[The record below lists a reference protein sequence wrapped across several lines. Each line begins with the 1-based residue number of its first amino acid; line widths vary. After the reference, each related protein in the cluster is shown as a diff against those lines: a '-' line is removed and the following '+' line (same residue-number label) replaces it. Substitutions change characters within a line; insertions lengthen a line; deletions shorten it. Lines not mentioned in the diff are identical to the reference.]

1 MRERWGAERPQ
12 QDARYRLSF
21 TVGGLLATQSVVCAR
36 YFLSRHPQ
44 MDTLTVQVGAAI
56 ASIRDEIVDFNALA
70 IRTVSANKRITAEVC
85 KRLSALSYA
94 ELELLASDGTSP
106 QDRRYLMW
114 MAMCRYYLFVGEF
127 ATEVLREHFLLGEM
141 ISLDDYDRYVLNK
154 AMWHPELEAI
164 SAATASKLRG
174 NMFKAMREAGLIE
187 RGSRGADVIVPA
199 VFGQRLTGLER
210 DNAASW
216 LFFPSRDLMN

>member
-36 YFLSRHPQ
+36 YFLSSHPQ
-44 MDTLTVQVGAAI
+44 MDALTVQVGAAI

-114 MAMCRYYLFVGEF
+114 IAMCRYYLFVGEF
-127 ATEVLREHFLLGEM
+127 ASEVLRERFLLGGM
-141 ISLDDYDRYVLNK
+141 ISYADYDRFVLNK
-154 AMWHPELEAI
+154 ALWHPELEAV
-164 SAATASKLRG
+164 SAATALKLRG
-174 NMFKAMREAGLIE
+174 NVFKAMREAGLVE
-187 RGSRGADVIVPA
+187 GDSRGACAIVPA
-199 VFGQRLTGLER
+199 MFGSSLAALEGP
-210 DNAASW
+210 DSAAPS
-216 LFFPSRDLMN
+216 FFPSRGPMN

>member
-1 MRERWGAERPQ
+1 MRDRWGAEHPQ

-21 TVGGLLATQSVVCAR
+21 TVGGLLTPQGMVCAR
-36 YFLSRHPQ
+36 RFLASHP
-44 MDTLTVQVGAAI
+44 DVGMSEEEI
-56 ASIRDEIVDFNALA
+56 GERITSIRDEIVDSNALA
-70 IRTVSANKRITAEVC
+70 IRTMSANKRVTAEVC
-85 KRLSALSYA
+85 KRLSALSFA
-94 ELELLASDGTSP
+94 ELDFLASEESSM
-106 QDRRYLMW
+106 QDCRYLMW

-127 ATEVLREHFLLGEM
+127 ATEVLRERFLLGEM

-174 NMFKAMREAGLIE
+174 NVFKAMREAGLIE
-187 RGSRGADVIVPA
+187 RGSQGADVIVPA